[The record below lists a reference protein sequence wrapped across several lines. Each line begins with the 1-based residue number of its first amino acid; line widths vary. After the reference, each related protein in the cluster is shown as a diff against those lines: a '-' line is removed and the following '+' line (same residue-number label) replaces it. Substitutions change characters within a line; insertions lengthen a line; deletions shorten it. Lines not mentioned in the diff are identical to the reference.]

1 MTTSNS
7 ISAAPDSLGHAAF
20 DMLRQ
25 LSAISESD
33 AFLCRR
39 YLTPEHA
46 RANALVGQWMRDAGL
61 EVSVDPLGNLIGRT
75 HGGNT
80 NVPTLSLGSHLD
92 TVRDAGRYDGAL
104 GVLLP
109 IACLNACRDAGVKL
123 PFNVEIIGFGD
134 EEGVRFGS
142 TLIGSKGMAGN
153 LDASVLD
160 VNDVDGTSLGEA
172 LEAFGLPKANALR
185 AKRLPEDVSA
195 FLEVH
200 IEQGPVLESE
210 NLAVGVVTA
219 IAGASRYAIEV
230 AGLAGHAGT
239 VPMSLRQDA
248 LTGAAEMVLAAET
261 LANEHDDLVATAGK
275 LEVANGAV
283 NVIPGSVTFTIDVR
297 SGVDQIREEAIEALR
312 SKFEDIATRRGIQAG
327 WSKLHENS
335 AATCDAALSEQL
347 ANAISATGRPVRHL
361 PSGAGH
367 DAMAM
372 AELAPAAMLF
382 VRCEG
387 GISHHPDED
396 MTVEDA
402 QAAGEVLWTFLQ
414 TFDVQSLNADGAN

>member
-1 MTTSNS
+1 
-7 ISAAPDSLGHAAF
+7 
-20 DMLRQ
+20 
-25 LSAISESD
+25 
-33 AFLCRR
+33 
-39 YLTPEHA
+39 
-46 RANALVGQWMRDAGL
+46 
-61 EVSVDPLGNLIGRT
+61 
-75 HGGNT
+75 
-80 NVPTLSLGSHLD
+80 
-92 TVRDAGRYDGAL
+92 
-104 GVLLP
+104 
-109 IACLNACRDAGVKL
+109 
-123 PFNVEIIGFGD
+123 
-134 EEGVRFGS
+134 
-142 TLIGSKGMAGN
+142 
-153 LDASVLD
+153 
-160 VNDVDGTSLGEA
+160 
-172 LEAFGLPKANALR
+172 
-185 AKRLPEDVSA
+185 
-195 FLEVH
+195 
-200 IEQGPVLESE
+200 
-210 NLAVGVVTA
+210 
-219 IAGASRYAIEV
+219 
-230 AGLAGHAGT
+230 
-239 VPMSLRQDA
+239 MSLRQDA

-261 LANEHDDLVATAGK
+261 LAKEHDDLVATAGK

-297 SGVDQIREEAIEALR
+297 SGVDQVREEAIETLR

>member
-1 MTTSNS
+1 M
-7 ISAAPDSLGHAAF
+7 DV
-20 DMLRQ
+20 
-25 LSAISESD
+25 SD
-33 AFLCRR
+33 A
-39 YLTPEHA
+39 
-46 RANALVGQWMRDAGL
+46 
-61 EVSVDPLGNLIGRT
+61 
-75 HGGNT
+75 
-80 NVPTLSLGSHLD
+80 
-92 TVRDAGRYDGAL
+92 
-104 GVLLP
+104 
-109 IACLNACRDAGVKL
+109 
-123 PFNVEIIGFGD
+123 
-134 EEGVRFGS
+134 
-142 TLIGSKGMAGN
+142 
-153 LDASVLD
+153 
-160 VNDVDGTSLGEA
+160 DGTSLGEA
-172 LEAFGLPKANALR
+172 LEAFGLPKEDALR
-185 AKRLPEDVSA
+185 AKRLPEEVSA

-230 AGLAGHAGT
+230 TGLAGHAGT

-261 LANEHDDLVATAGK
+261 LASGHSDLVATAGK

-297 SGVDQIREEAIEALR
+297 SGVDQIREEAIETLR
-312 SKFEDIATRRGIQAG
+312 TRFKDIAARRGIQAS

-335 AATCDAALSEQL
+335 AATCNAALSEQL

-402 QAAGEVLWTFLQ
+402 QAAGEVLWAFLQ
-414 TFDVQSLNADGAN
+414 SFDVKLLNADGAN

>member
-1 MTTSNS
+1 
-7 ISAAPDSLGHAAF
+7 
-20 DMLRQ
+20 MLRQ
-25 LSAISESD
+25 LSGISESD

-61 EVSVDPLGNLIGRT
+61 EVRVDPLGNLIGRT
-75 HGGNT
+75 HGDHSNL
-80 NVPTLSLGSHLD
+80 PTLSLGSHLD
-92 TVRDAGRYDGAL
+92 TVSDAGRYDGAL

-109 IACLNACRDAGVKL
+109 IACLKACRDAGVNL

-160 VNDVDGTSLGEA
+160 VSDADGTSLGEA
-172 LEAFGLPKANALR
+172 LEAFGLPKEDALR
-185 AKRLPEDVSA
+185 AKRLPEEVSA

-230 AGLAGHAGT
+230 TGLAGHAGT

-261 LANEHDDLVATAGK
+261 LASGHADLVATAGK

-283 NVIPGSVTFTIDVR
+283 NVIPGNVTFTIDVR
-297 SGVDQIREEAIEALR
+297 SGVDQIREEAIETLR
-312 SKFEDIATRRGIQAG
+312 TRFKDIAARRGIQAS

-335 AATCDAALSEQL
+335 AATCNAALSEQL

-402 QAAGEVLWTFLQ
+402 QAAGEVLWAFLQ
-414 TFDVQSLNADGAN
+414 SFDVQLLNADGAN

>member
-1 MTTSNS
+1 
-7 ISAAPDSLGHAAF
+7 
-20 DMLRQ
+20 MLRQ

-123 PFNVEIIGFGD
+123 PFNVEIIGFGE

-230 AGLAGHAGT
+230 TGLAGHAGT

-297 SGVDQIREEAIEALR
+297 SGVDQIREEAIETLR

>member
-1 MTTSNS
+1 
-7 ISAAPDSLGHAAF
+7 
-20 DMLRQ
+20 MLRQ

-230 AGLAGHAGT
+230 TGLAGHAGT

-297 SGVDQIREEAIEALR
+297 SGVDQIREEAIETLR